1 MKNRWMSL
9 ALLLVAGALAL
20 GACGGT
26 TESVSPLPTAEPSRP
41 SDPAGARDAAVAYMA
56 EKHAGQGPAAGMEW
70 AEKRT
75 TPEGT
80 VGGEKY
86 EYTARAWIITVSYP
100 VVAPD
105 KVIYT
110 VVANERLTGFYW
122 EGAVDAA
129 GQVTE
134 TAFRGAP
141 APGAGEADLT
151 ALVNG
156 NTAFA
161 FDLYGTLKG
170 QAGNLFFSPYSIS
183 QALAMTYAGARGET
197 ELQMSNILHYG
208 LPQTVLHPSFK
219 SLGEE
224 LAQRGEGAEGKDA
237 GGFRLNVANALWGQK
252 DYQFLASFT
261 DLLAQNYGAGMQ
273 IVDYVTAV
281 EEARTAINDWISQQ
295 TEGKIK
301 DMIAPG
307 VLDSMTRLVLTNA
320 IYFNAAWET
329 PFNER
334 QTQDGPFTKLDGSQ
348 VQVPMMA
355 QTASLGYTE
364 GEGYQAVEL
373 PYDGRE
379 LSMVLLLPPAGQ
391 FEAFEGSL
399 NAAKA
404 EAIVGALEPGQ
415 VMLTMPRFKFD
426 SQFSLKDTLSQMG
439 MPLAFTPEADFSGMT
454 GNNDLSINAILHRAY
469 VAVDEAGTEAA
480 AATIVDMSLTS
491 APASPVEVKVDRP
504 FLFFIRDSKTGAVLF
519 LGRVVDPS
527 K

>member
-9 ALLLVAGALAL
+9 MALLVVGALAVS
-20 GACGGT
+20 ACGGAT
-26 TESVSPLPTAEPSRP
+26 DSTSPLPTAQ
-41 SDPAGARDAAVAYMA
+41 PAGPSEPAAARDAVVAYLA
-56 EKHAGQGPAAGMEW
+56 EKYAGQGPAAGMDWTEQH
-70 AEKRT
+70 T
-75 TPEGT
+75 TPEGV

-86 EYTARAWIITVSYP
+86 EYTARAWTITVSYP
-100 VVAPD
+100 VVAPEN
-105 KVIYT
+105 VIYA
-110 VVANERLTGFYW
+110 VVAADRTTGFHW
-122 EGAVDAA
+122 EGEVDAT
-129 GQVTE
+129 GRVTE
-134 TAFRGAP
+134 TTFTGTP
-141 APGAGEADLT
+141 EPGAGEADLV

-156 NTAFA
+156 NTNFA

-170 QAGNLFFSPYSIS
+170 QSGNLFFSPYSIS

-197 ELQMSNILHYG
+197 EAQMANTLHYN
-208 LPQTVLHPSFK
+208 LPPTVLHPSFK

-252 DYQFLASFT
+252 DYRFLADFT
-261 DLLAQNYGAGMQ
+261 NLLAQNYGAGMQ
-273 IVDYVTAV
+273 FVDYVNAV
-281 EEARTAINDWISQQ
+281 EEARTTINDWISRQ

-320 IYFNAAWET
+320 IYFNAAWDT

-334 QTQDGPFTKLDGSQ
+334 QTKDGPFTKLDGSQ

-355 QTASLGYTE
+355 QTEPLGY
-364 GEGYQAVEL
+364 GEDAGYQAVEL

-379 LSMVLLLPPAGQ
+379 LSMVILLPAAGQ
-391 FEAFEGSL
+391 FEAFESSL
-399 NAAKA
+399 DAARV
-404 EAIVGALEPGQ
+404 EAIVADLEPVQ
-415 VMLTMPRFKFD
+415 VALTMPRFKFD
-426 SQFSLKDTLSQMG
+426 SQFSLTDALSQMG
-439 MPLAFTPEADFSGMT
+439 MPLAFTPDADFSGMT
-454 GNNDLSINAILHRAY
+454 GNNDLSISAILHKAY

-527 K
+527 E